1 MIATMSA
8 LGLPGLNSF
17 AGEFLAFLGTFQSSV
32 LFGVLGTLV
41 VIPAAWYMLRF
52 FQGAMEGIAPASAA
66 QDGANATASAKKLVD
81 LRVGEWLPLLPLV
94 ALIFFLGFVPNV
106 LTRPMQQP
114 VGEIL
119 SQYNTSAGG
128 TLGRGIHTYDAI
140 EAGTHRVYT
149 VEVARPLV
157 SSVREDAGVGA

>member
-1 MIATMSA
+1 
-8 LGLPGLNSF
+8 
-17 AGEFLAFLGTFQSSV
+17 
-32 LFGVLGTLV
+32 
-41 VIPAAWYMLRF
+41 MLRF

-66 QDGANATASAKKLVD
+66 QDGASAVASAKKVVD
-81 LRVGEWLPLLPLV
+81 LRVGEWLPLLPLL

-128 TLGRGIHTYDAI
+128 PLGNVSHTIGAREIASARTNHSYVLVTARSLASSARE
-140 EAGTHRVYT
+140 EAG
-149 VEVARPLV
+149 V
-157 SSVREDAGVGA
+157 SA